1 MFDEEQLEMVAKA
14 ELAASTLPETIALAV
29 LSSPDGYVKRICWD
43 YDPALRALDEN
54 SMAIL

>member
-1 MFDEEQLEMVAKA
+1 MVAKA